1 MRQWRTFSADRA
13 EGENAV
19 RPADQAESERKR
31 LSGQAPAQRGNRK
44 KYPPVL
50 PGGIFF
56 LLFHFPLALRDVL
69 CYNMIHNIIL

>member
-31 LSGQAPAQRGNRK
+31 LSGQAPAQRDNK
-44 KYPPVL
+44 KHTPRFYRNVMSFNSNKP
-50 PGGIFF
+50 
-56 LLFHFPLALRDVL
+56 
-69 CYNMIHNIIL
+69 